1 MATTV
6 VHSPSPPLLSPSQQS
21 PPRFPVPRT
30 RKRRKS
36 KGRPRRSRSP
46 IRTRSIT
53 NPCRRGP
60 IKLSRRTPPPCASGA
75 TSNKQM
81 QRKFMEMIGWVH
93 EEIKIDDLVDIVPNE
108 SAKIIAIANE
118 HSYFRSLDK
127 NEIGDGYYT
136 PQEIDKVM
144 ANLVEDQDQET
155 SSQSRSCHCI
165 AHENIESFTTRYRE
179 DFCDLIRTPQIMTN
193 DHGKRFIIGLINIIL
208 FYVNITEYAIK
219 PTEQGTPYRVNYIL
233 IDTVTAEE
241 QNFRGWPGFCV
252 TQKST
257 GAGMVLV
264 SVGEVESNENSLSQL
279 GIYAVGQFQNIT
291 RKKLACVA
299 IFRTKE
305 AIIAVCSIDD
315 DNIIQFKLVNSAD
328 RIDLKTSEGI
338 QEFSKVFIATLK
350 YVSQ

>member
-6 VHSPSPPLLSPSQQS
+6 VHSPSLPLLSPSQQS
-21 PPRFPVPRT
+21 PPRFPSPRT

-36 KGRPRRSRSP
+36 KGRPHRSRSP
-46 IRTRSIT
+46 VRTRSIT
-53 NPCRRGP
+53 NHRRRGP
-60 IKLSRRTPPPCASGA
+60 IKLGERTPPPCAPGA
-75 TSNKQM
+75 ASNKQM

-93 EEIKIDDLVDIVPNE
+93 EAIIIDNLVDILPNE
-108 SAKIIAIANE
+108 SANMIAIANE
-118 HSYFRSLDK
+118 DSYFRSLDK

-144 ANLVEDQDQET
+144 ADFVEDQET
-155 SSQSRSCHCI
+155 SSQSRACHCI

-208 FYVNITEYAIK
+208 FYMNITEYAIK
-219 PTEQGTPYRVNYIL
+219 PTEQGTPYRLNYIL
-233 IDTVTAEE
+233 IDTVTAED
-241 QNFRGWPGFCV
+241 QNFRGWPDFCV

-264 SVGEVESNENSLSQL
+264 SVGEVESNENCLSQL
-279 GIYAVGQFQNIT
+279 GIHAAGQLQNIT
-291 RKKLACVA
+291 RNKLACVA

-305 AIIAVCSIDD
+305 AVVAVCSIDD
-315 DNIIQFKLVNSAD
+315 DNIIQFKMVNSAD

-350 YVSQ
+350 YVSP